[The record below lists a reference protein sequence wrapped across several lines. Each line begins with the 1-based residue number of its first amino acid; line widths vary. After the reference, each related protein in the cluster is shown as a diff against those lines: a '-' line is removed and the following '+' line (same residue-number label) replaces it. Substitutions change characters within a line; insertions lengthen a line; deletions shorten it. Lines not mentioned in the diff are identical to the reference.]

1 MLAWMLVSILAM
13 LLAVVGPA
21 QATHQAPA
29 QATHRALADRI
40 VQTVVT
46 RLGIMTDVAHAKFV
60 SGGPI
65 DDPAREAK
73 SIDDFVARV
82 LPMGVPRRLARSVI
96 VDQFEAGK
104 AVQRALI
111 ADWTSGRIAIPPA
124 PPADLVTEVRPRID
138 AANTTLASELTEL
151 WSAPL
156 PTDWALVLDDAARG
170 RSSAL
175 PSGVT
180 PAILSAA
187 LTTLRTPPGYP
198 PAATLPDTVRG
209 VAWTAIP
216 TRARLVAL
224 TFDAGGDAGG
234 VDSILRTLRKEGVPA
249 TFFLT
254 GRWARQ
260 FPAEVAR
267 IARGG
272 YVLGNHTDTHPSVT
286 GLSDA
291 QVRAQLR
298 RTDQAVRAAAGRGTR
313 PWFRFPYG
321 AHTPRD
327 IRRVNDLGYA
337 CIQWTVDTAGWLGT
351 SEGQSVR
358 GVVSRVTASMRPGA
372 IVLMHV
378 GANPNDGSTLDADAL
393 PTLIATLRSQGYGF
407 TTLDALLR

>member
-1 MLAWMLVSILAM
+1 MTSLQRVSPRARVRIVTALISILAM

-21 QATHQAPA
+21 QATHQGPA
-29 QATHRALADRI
+29 QATHQGLAERI
-40 VQTVVT
+40 VQTVVI

-65 DDPAREAK
+65 
-73 SIDDFVARV
+73 
-82 LPMGVPRRLARSVI
+82 
-96 VDQFEAGK
+96 EAGK
-104 AVQRALI
+104 VVQRALI
-111 ADWTSGRIAIPPA
+111 GDWTTGRVPIPTA

-138 AANTTLASELTEL
+138 AANTALASELSEL

-156 PTDWALVLDDAARG
+156 PTDWGLVLDHAARA
-170 RSSAL
+170 RSATL
-175 PSGVT
+175 PLGVT
-180 PAILSAA
+180 PAIMSAA

-198 PAATLPDTVRG
+198 PSATLPDTLRG

-260 FPAEVAR
+260 FPADVAR
-267 IARGG
+267 IASRG

-291 QVRAQLR
+291 QLRAQLR
-298 RTDQAVRAAAGRGTR
+298 RTNKAVRAAAGRGTR

-337 CIQWTVDTAGWLGT
+337 CIQWTVDTAGWMGT
-351 SEGQSVR
+351 SEGQSVA
-358 GVVSRVTASMRPGA
+358 GVISRVTAALRPGA

-393 PTLIATLRSQGYGF
+393 PTLIATLRSRGYEF